1 MSLPLLIL
9 RPEPGA
15 TATANRARAIGLA
28 AFVEPLFRIEPLSW
42 DAPDPADF
50 DAVAMTSAN
59 AARHGGPQLARFR
72 GLPLYAVGPATAAAA
87 KAEGFDVAMQ
97 GKGDAGAL
105 WAGVETGPHRK
116 VLHLGGAHL
125 RSCAPDGI
133 AVVENAVYRS
143 RAVDRLSE
151 TARDA
156 ARSGA
161 VALLHSPRAAT
172 LFASLIDREKIDR
185 ALVQIVAI
193 SAAAARRAGTGWAG
207 VMTADEPSDAAML
220 AIARGVCEN
229 GAP

>member
-1 MSLPLLIL
+1 MSLPLLVL

-15 TATANRARAIGLA
+15 SATAHRARALGLVA
-28 AFVEPLFRIEPLSW
+28 IVEPLFEVSALPW
-42 DAPDPADF
+42 NAPDPADF

-72 GLPLYAVGPATAAAA
+72 GLPLYAVGPVTAAAA

-105 WAGVETGPHRK
+105 WAGVTAGPHRR

-125 RSCAPDGI
+125 RSCAPRGI
-133 AVVENAVYRS
+133 AVVEIAVYRM
-143 RAVDRLSE
+143 RAVERLSE
-151 TARDA
+151 AARNA

-172 LFASLIDREKIDR
+172 LFASLIDREEIDR
-185 ALVQIVAI
+185 ARVLIVAI
-193 SAAAARRAGTGWAG
+193 SAAAARRAGPGWAG
-207 VMTADEPSDAAML
+207 VMAADEPSDAAML